1 MSKIVRDAIKFA
13 EKEYNL
19 VYNDKT
25 KILSSKVNVIKKRI
39 NITKEFLEDAYAY
52 YNLKPSW
59 IISRHVYWSLADD
72 DFEEVDL
79 HVVVP
84 QRSKKKDYW
93 NENKVI
99 KADVIFYG
107 VKQKRKKILEKY
119 IVPVL

>member
-1 MSKIVRDAIKFA
+1 MSKIVCDAIKFA

-19 VYNDKT
+19 VYDQKT
-25 KILSSKVNVIKKRI
+25 KTLRSKVNVIKKRI
-39 NITKEFLEDAYAY
+39 DISKVFLEDAYAY
-52 YNLKPSW
+52 FNLKPLW
-59 IISRHVYWSLADD
+59 VISRRVYWSSIND

-93 NENKVI
+93 SDNKVI

-107 VKQKRKKILEKY
+107 IKQKRKKILEKY
-119 IVPVL
+119 IVPVS

>member
-1 MSKIVRDAIKFA
+1 MSKIVCDAIKLA
-13 EKEYNL
+13 EKEYDL
-19 VYNDKT
+19 VYCKETKT
-25 KILSSKVNVIKKRI
+25 LRSKVDVIKKRI
-39 NITKEFLEDAYAY
+39 DISKVFLEDAYMY

-59 IISRHVYWSLADD
+59 IINRHVYWSLVND

-107 VKQKRKKILEKY
+107 IKQKRKKILEKY